1 MVDQPRKVDKGWP
14 LSCARRLLAISWSNR
29 GDGAMRP
36 THMAEERS
44 AKAAK
49 EGRPRL
55 ASDFQASDWLTSEEE
70 FPVAPNP
77 GTLTGVQQGPAA
89 PQFSH

>member
-1 MVDQPRKVDKGWP
+1 MASFMCQEVAAFAD
-14 LSCARRLLAISWSNR
+14 LSS
-29 GDGAMRP
+29 AMRP

-70 FPVAPNP
+70 FPVAPNT

-89 PQFSH
+89 PQFCH

>member
-49 EGRPRL
+49 EGRL
-55 ASDFQASDWLTSEEE
+55 LDLFDLTKTS
-70 FPVAPNP
+70 FPD
-77 GTLTGVQQGPAA
+77 
-89 PQFSH
+89 